1 LHLMRPKDPVWRAD
15 VLLAAALKGEGLS
28 EVWEAVQ
35 GHHKALSEAGELA
48 RLRAEQAQAWMWTES
63 REGLFAALKAD
74 KRASDLLP
82 ELEKAVAEG
91 RETPTIAARRL
102 LSLVLGGGNAG

>member
-1 LHLMRPKDPVWRAD
+1 
-15 VLLAAALKGEGLS
+15 VLLASALKGEGLS

-35 GHHKALSEAGELA
+35 AHHKALSEAGDLV
-48 RLRAEQAQAWMWTES
+48 RLRAGQSQAWMWTEI

-82 ELEKAVAEG
+82 ELERAVAEG
-91 RETPTIAARRL
+91 RETPTTAARRL
-102 LSLVLGGGNAG
+102 LSLVLGAGKAG